1 MTETE
6 QHPPFDLI
14 ADAAAA
20 GIQRPAA
27 SVLLVNHCAEL
38 LLVRR
43 AATALLGG
51 GLWELPGGGVEPGEG
66 VLDTG
71 RRELQEE
78 TGITGARFTA
88 YLGFHDYTNARGVLA
103 REFVF
108 AAVVDHEPEVVL
120 SPEHDAHQWV
130 LPAELPDRLADHE
143 RDLIARHAAQPK
155 PFPGYQPL
163 PAYLASIPAAPM
175 WGAIFFTTVTGEA
188 VLLRS
193 TNPLKGLQYAGGD
206 VEFTDLTPLHAAV
219 RETWEETGIRL
230 TPAPELLPLVAMVV
244 EQPRAGWPTKVGL
257 VFSGGV
263 LTPAQLA
270 AIRLNPDEHDKV
282 VTVNE
287 AGLKH
292 LDDPHAHDLTLAVLD
307 ALRTGAPAYVVR

>member
-1 MTETE
+1 MTETD
-6 QHPPFDLI
+6 QHPPFDLL

-20 GIQRPAA
+20 GIQRPSV
-27 SVLLVNHCAEL
+27 SVLLVNRRGEL

-43 AATALLGG
+43 APSTLLG
-51 GLWELPGGGVEPGEG
+51 GLWELPGGGVEDGES
-66 VLDTG
+66 VLDAG
-71 RRELQEE
+71 RRELREE

-88 YLGFHDYTNARGVLA
+88 YLGFDDYDNARGLRA
-103 REFVF
+103 REFAF
-108 AAVVDHEPEVVL
+108 TAVVGHDPDVVL
-120 SPEHDAHQWV
+120 SPEHDEHQWV

-143 RDLIARHAAQPK
+143 RDLITRHAAQPK
-155 PFPGYQPL
+155 PYPGYQPL

-175 WGAIFFTTVTGEA
+175 WGAIFFTTTTGEA

-193 TNPLKGLQYAGGD
+193 INHLKGLQYPGGD
-206 VEFTDLTPLHAAV
+206 VEFTDPTPLHAAV

-230 TPAPELLPLVAMVV
+230 VPAAELLPLLATVV
-244 EQPRAGWPTKVGL
+244 EQPRAGWPTKVGF

-270 AIRLNPDEHDKV
+270 EIRLNPLEHDEV
-282 VTVNE
+282 VTVSE
-287 AGLKH
+287 AGLKQ

-307 ALRTGAPAYVVR
+307 VLRTGAPAYVVR